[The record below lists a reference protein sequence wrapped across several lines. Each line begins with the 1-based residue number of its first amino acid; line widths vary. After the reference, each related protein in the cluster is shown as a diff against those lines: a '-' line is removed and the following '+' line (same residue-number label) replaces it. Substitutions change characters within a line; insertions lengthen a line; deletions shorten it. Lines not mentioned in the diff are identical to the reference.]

1 MEALLSNEWIF
12 WGVLI
17 GTWLIV
23 LVFGWFI
30 YRLGVVGTEAGKEQS
45 AYWADVIGEFITS
58 SAVDSVMQ
66 MLDDRAERTTNK
78 LDDLAVDSLLAVQKR
93 LEEHLKQRQGEG
105 EQQSE
110 GEIAQ

>member
-45 AYWADVIGEFITS
+45 KLLTNVIGELITS
-58 SAVDSVMQ
+58 SAVGGVMQ
-66 MLDDRAERTTNK
+66 MLDDRAERTPNK
-78 LDDLAVDSLLAVQKR
+78 LDDLAVDSLLAVQKH
-93 LEEHLKQRQGEG
+93 LEEHLKRRQGEG
-105 EQQSE
+105 E
-110 GEIAQ
+110 IAQ